1 MNADKSGS
9 DKAIEE
15 LILVLGACRDL
26 APAVD
31 AAGEAIL
38 GALLAGNKVLTCGNG
53 GSATDASHLAEELM
67 GRYRG
72 DRRSLPAVSLVAD
85 SSLITCIA
93 NDYGYESVFSRQIE
107 GLAKAGDV
115 LVGFSTSGNSPNVLK
130 ALGAAKAA
138 GAVSIALLGKG
149 GGLMAGRADYEVI
162 VPSENT
168 ARVQEVHTLILHAWL
183 ELVEEAFLA

>member
-1 MNADKSGS
+1 MNADKRGS
-9 DKAIEE
+9 EEAIEE
-15 LILVLGACRDL
+15 LISVLGAFREL

-31 AAGEAIL
+31 ETGLVIV
-38 GALLAGNKVLTCGNG
+38 GALRAGNKVLTFGNG

-168 ARVQEVHTLILHAWL
+168 ARVQEVHTLILHALL

>member
-15 LILVLGACRDL
+15 LILVLGAFRDL

-162 VPSENT
+162 VPS
-168 ARVQEVHTLILHAWL
+168 ARVQEVHTLILHSWL